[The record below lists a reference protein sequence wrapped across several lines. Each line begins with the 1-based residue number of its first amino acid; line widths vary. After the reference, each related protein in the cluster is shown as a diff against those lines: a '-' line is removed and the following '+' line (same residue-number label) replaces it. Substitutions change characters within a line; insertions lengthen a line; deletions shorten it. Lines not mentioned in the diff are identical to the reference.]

1 MMKKQQKVT
10 VSPSTPTPS
19 INLKSVIQSYSLFFD
34 HLIELIPAK
43 FYLTNDDA
51 ESKPW
56 YQGLSRAAKASLKQ
70 QSKLNLKLVRRNRLD
85 PENKSSSSTL
95 HLLQQQ
101 INEISESD
109 PDELNRK
116 GSFGDLGEDGDEGE
130 TRVKSMTWRRKFGML
145 IEMSGLL
152 TKS

>member
-1 MMKKQQKVT
+1 MKKQQKIT

-19 INLKSVIQSYSLFFD
+19 INLKSVVQSYSLFFD
-34 HLIELIPAK
+34 HLIELIPTK

-95 HLLQQQ
+95 HLPQQQ
-101 INEISESD
+101 IN
-109 PDELNRK
+109 
-116 GSFGDLGEDGDEGE
+116 
-130 TRVKSMTWRRKFGML
+130 
-145 IEMSGLL
+145 
-152 TKS
+152 